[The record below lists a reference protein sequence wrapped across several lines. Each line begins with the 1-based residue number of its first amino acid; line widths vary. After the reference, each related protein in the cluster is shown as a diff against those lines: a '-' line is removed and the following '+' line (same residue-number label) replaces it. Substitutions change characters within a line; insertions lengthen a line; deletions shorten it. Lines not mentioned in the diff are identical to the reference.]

1 MNTTVKFKLLRFV
14 LFASGIAWGAS
25 IFGVILPWDNAE
37 TLLQGLGAHPVEY
50 DPMLNYWLRMA
61 AGAFTL
67 VGCVFFAMAW
77 DPKRYAAM
85 IPLFGWLMLLEGIIL
100 LISGL
105 SLKLAPFPFISDT
118 AFCLLAGA
126 AILWL
131 KDSVKPDLPIH
142 ES

>member
-67 VGCVFFAMAW
+67 VGCIFFAMAW
-77 DPKRYAAM
+77 KPQRYAAVL
-85 IPLFGWLMLLEGIIL
+85 PLFGWLMLGQ
-100 LISGL
+100 SM
-105 SLKLAPFPFISDT
+105 SLRELGGCALMLFAIVLAQLPNREHRST
-118 AFCLLAGA
+118 A
-126 AILWL
+126 
-131 KDSVKPDLPIH
+131 
-142 ES
+142 

>member
-1 MNTTVKFKLLRFV
+1 MNPIAQATRLKLLRFV

-67 VGCVFFAMAW
+67 VGCVFFVMAW
-77 DPKRYAAM
+77 KPQRYAAM
-85 IPLFGWLMLLEGIIL
+85 IPLFGWLMLMEGVIL

-105 SLKLAPFPFISDT
+105 SLKLQPFPFTADT
-118 AFCLLAGA
+118 TFCLLAGA
-126 AILWL
+126 VILWL
-131 KDSVKPDLPIH
+131 KDAAKQKDT
-142 ES
+142 